1 MPKLTAILLVGVA
14 LAAPTIALADAATL
28 CAPFKSAWASKGR
41 NAPGIPAV
49 CVSYFGKAQP
59 THAASTPA
67 PPAKTHVATPPV
79 HPPPQRVASAPPPAP
94 PEPDLGLAAEAPS
107 TESPEPFDAAG
118 GGRRTPWAAARAAMA
133 AQDYPAAMTYFKQ
146 AAARGNIAAEVNIGM
161 LYANGLGAPQDYAQ
175 AMSWYQQAAAQGNP
189 RAEWSI
195 GVLYARGLGVPH
207 DAAQALSWY
216 LKAAAAGNHAAE
228 YAVGLFYL
236 NGRAGLTADVAQ
248 ARSWFVRAASG
259 GNADAQAWL
268 AAHPN

>member
-1 MPKLTAILLVGVA
+1 MPKLTAILLAGAA

-49 CVSYFGKAQP
+49 CVSYFEKSQP
-59 THAASTPA
+59 TRAASTTA
-67 PPAKTHVATPPV
+67 PPAKTHVAAPV
-79 HPPPQRVASAPPPAP
+79 QPPPQHAASAP
-94 PEPDLGLAAEAPS
+94 PEPDLGLSAEPQS
-107 TESPEPFDAAG
+107 TESPEPFDAPG

-161 LYANGLGAPQDYAQ
+161 LYANGLGVPQDYAQ

-195 GVLYARGLGVPH
+195 GVLYARGLGVPQN
-207 DAAQALSWY
+207 AARALSWY
-216 LKAAAAGNHAAE
+216 LRAAAAGNHAAE

-248 ARSWFVRAASG
+248 ARSWFERAASG